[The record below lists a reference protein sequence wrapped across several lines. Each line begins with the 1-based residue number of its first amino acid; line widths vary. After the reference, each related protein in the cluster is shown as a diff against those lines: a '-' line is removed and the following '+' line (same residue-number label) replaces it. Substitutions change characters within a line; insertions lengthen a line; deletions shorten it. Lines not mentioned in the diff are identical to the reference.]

1 MSLYQPTHF
10 AETDPARI
18 AALMA
23 AHGFATLVSVRDGA
37 PLASHL
43 PLLYAPGEGPH
54 GTLYGH
60 LARANP
66 HADFAP
72 GEPVLALFHGPH
84 AYVSPSWY
92 ATPGV
97 PTWNYCT
104 VHARGRVRLIPEPAA
119 KAAVVRA
126 LTDRYDPPV
135 AVADGPVLAPAAWD
149 KMLGGIV
156 AFAIELDSLQAK
168 FKLSQNRSPED
179 RQRVIAQLGQDEHPD
194 SQALAGLM
202 LEDLVRL
209 ATGPGGAPE

>member
-1 MSLYQPTHF
+1 MSQYPPAHF

-43 PLLYAPGEGPH
+43 PLLFAPGEGPH

-66 HADFAP
+66 QAAFAP
-72 GEPVLALFHGPH
+72 EERVLALFHGPH

-104 VHARGRVRLIPEPAA
+104 VHARGRVRILADSA
-119 KAAVVRA
+119 LKAAVVRA
-126 LTDRYDPPV
+126 LTEHYDPTV
-135 AVADGPVLAPAAWD
+135 ALADGPVLAPADWER
-149 KMLGGIV
+149 MLGGIV
-156 AFAIELDSLQAK
+156 AFAIEVDSLEAK

-194 SQALAGLM
+194 AQALAGLM

-209 ATGPGGAPE
+209 ATDPAGVAE